1 MDQVWAYTLASVLL
15 VSGIALIGII
25 TLSIREA
32 LLKRMLI
39 FFVSFSAGALLGG
52 AFIHL
57 LPEFVEE
64 VGFKLHIS
72 LYILMGI
79 LVFFA
84 LEKLI
89 YWRHCHI
96 LTSDDH
102 VHTFTYMNLVGDGVH
117 NFIDGMIIAGSYM
130 LDKTM
135 TLGISTTIAVV
146 LHEVPQEIGDFS
158 VLIYGGFTKKK
169 ALLFNLLA
177 ALTAVLGAVLML
189 ILSSYMSQ
197 LPEFLVPF
205 TAGGFIY
212 IAGTDL
218 IPELKKE
225 TKAVVSVGQMVALI
239 MGIGVMMLMVFME

>member
-1 MDQVWAYTLASVLL
+1 MSSVWLYTVASVLL
-15 VSGIALIGII
+15 VSGIALIGILA
-25 TLSIREA
+25 LSIKEA
-32 LLKRMLI
+32 LLKKMLI

-57 LPEFVEE
+57 LPEIVEE
-64 VGFKLHIS
+64 VGFELHIS

-96 LTSDDH
+96 LTSDEH

-130 LDKTM
+130 VNIS
-135 TLGISTTIAVV
+135 LGVSTTIAVI

-158 VLIYGGFTKKK
+158 VLIYGGFTKTK
-169 ALLFNLLA
+169 ALMFNLLS
-177 ALTAVLGAVLML
+177 ALTAVVGAVLML
-189 ILSSYMSQ
+189 LIGSYISH
-197 LPEFLVPF
+197 LPEFLIPF

-225 TKAVVSVGQMVALI
+225 TKALVSVGQMIALI
-239 MGIGVMMLMVFME
+239 LGIGIMLLLVF

>member
-1 MDQVWAYTLASVLL
+1 M
-15 VSGIALIGII
+15 SGIALIGII
-25 TLSIREA
+25 ALSIKET
-32 LLKRMLI
+32 LLKRLLI

-57 LPEFVEE
+57 LPEIVEE
-64 VGFKLHIS
+64 VGFELHIS
-72 LYILMGI
+72 LYILGGI
-79 LVFFA
+79 LTFFA

-96 LTSDDH
+96 LTSDEH
-102 VHTFTYMNLVGDGVH
+102 VHTFTYMNLIGDGVH

-130 LDKTM
+130 VNI
-135 TLGISTTIAVV
+135 TLGISTTIAVM

-158 VLIYGGFTKKK
+158 VLIYGGFTKKR
-169 ALLFNLLA
+169 ALLFNLMA
-177 ALTAVLGAVLML
+177 ALTAMVGATLML

-225 TKAVVSVGQMVALI
+225 TKAVVSVGQMAALI
-239 MGIGVMMLMVFME
+239 LGIGIMLLLVLME

>member
-1 MDQVWAYTLASVLL
+1 
-15 VSGIALIGII
+15 
-25 TLSIREA
+25 
-32 LLKRMLI
+32 MLI

-57 LPEFVEE
+57 LPEIVED
-64 VGFKLHIS
+64 VGFEFHIS
-72 LYILMGI
+72 IYILVGI
-79 LVFFA
+79 LTFFA
-84 LEKLI
+84 MEKLI

-96 LTSDDH
+96 LTSDEH
-102 VHTFTYMNLVGDGVH
+102 VHTFTYMNLIGDGVH

-135 TLGISTTIAVV
+135 TLGISTTIAVI

-169 ALLFNLLA
+169 ALMFNLMA
-177 ALTAVLGAVLML
+177 ALTAVIGAVLML
-189 ILSSYMSQ
+189 ILGSYISH

-225 TKAVVSVGQMVALI
+225 TRVVVSIGQMLALI
-239 MGIGVMMLMVFME
+239 MGIGVMLLLVLLE